1 MPISRTCSPRPID
14 TVLAHSRVQ
23 LAAITAIDREA
34 IEVVSHDPAA
44 ARRLALLASELRR
57 AMTAEVELW

>member
-1 MPISRTCSPRPID
+1 MTNSSICSPRPID
-14 TVLAHSRVQ
+14 TVLSHSRVQ
-23 LAAITAIDREA
+23 LTVITAIDREA
-34 IEVVSHDPAA
+34 LDVVSHDPAA